1 MAPGDRSEL
10 RDGDLC
16 YAVVAPR
23 GLPQP
28 ARWHRRYLTAG
39 PGEGGRFGPGL
50 RSRCHR
56 SSRPGAGS
64 GQSGAVVGRV
74 GDSAV
79 LGCDLLG
86 AQPGRPPLYVIEWVR
101 VGFVLPIFIKFG
113 LYSPRVDP
121 EYSGE
126 GSAWGPGGGGGVGVG
141 AAVGWGGWEWGVVSV
156 GCCPLWVLA
165 PLKAPTP
172 ELSPLWAVAP
182 LKALNP

>member
-1 MAPGDRSEL
+1 MRWWLRAAFLSLLAGTDGTSRRDPG
-10 RDGDLC
+10 
-16 YAVVAPR
+16 R
-23 GLPQP
+23 G
-28 ARWHRRYLTAG
+28 G
-39 PGEGGRFGPGL
+39 GSVPGFGPGL

-126 GSAWGPGGGGGVGVG
+126 GSAWGPGGGGGVGVR
-141 AAVGWGGWEWGVVSV
+141 AAVGWGGGS
-156 GCCPLWVLA
+156 GG
-165 PLKAPTP
+165 
-172 ELSPLWAVAP
+172 LSPLGAVLYGSWP
-182 LKALNP
+182 H